1 MLEPVEIDINMNQNV
16 SEESE
21 RATQGV
27 NDMTNSVDVLEK
39 EIARL
44 EKVVKDMS
52 VALAEQE
59 KIIESSNADF
69 GESESRIE
77 SMREALEKTNKELA
91 TYRQVAEQASAAV
104 SQGADVTSVMND
116 VTEALAETEA
126 TLTENAQNLIDN
138 QNEIND
144 ALDDGAESA
153 DTYSAS
159 NQILSEALKR
169 VATALGIENTQ
180 VRNAVTNVH
189 VITAA
194 KKGWS
199 KAVSILTTNL
209 GLSTM
214 ASKALLL
221 TGIGALVVGIGALVF
236 ALKSWY
242 DANDA
247 NKREME
253 NLNRLS
259 ELTAKNL
266 GDLRTKY
273 AQLRS
278 EWQAAASDLK
288 TKEALVLKNIDAYN
302 SFGVVIRDVNDADKL
317 FTENTPEVIE
327 AMNKRAMAAAAIE
340 LAGEKYKESVQK
352 LMDAEA
358 RKDNPTFW
366 DKTKGYMSWFGLQ
379 SAGIHEDRGKLI
391 KEWAEKGA
399 ADEKTEAGKL
409 EAEALDFIKRAMG
422 WSDEATKELEKA
434 GLDSSDKI
442 AENSKKHFENIR
454 DANQKIMDSMSK
466 DMIGSKAWNE
476 AKKKRDEATNML
488 TLWDKTK
495 PAKTNPEEKAADSL
509 EKMSYDIQKK
519 ISDARV
525 KAIHEGAERE
535 RAAAKAEY
543 EQTQADIEQKLNK
556 IAELEKKTGKPA
568 KEQRLGLLE
577 LDVAATKQYEN
588 ELDRINARSKK
599 DIDSI
604 FAEVNAR
611 FASELDRNIAEI
623 NGYYASL
630 IAEAEKAGASIEEVQ
645 RLKDAQQKDIDRAGI
660 NDQLRKADL
669 DEALELEKAANLES
683 IGLTTIAEQTK
694 YEIVKKYLAERI
706 KLLRELGDDSANKEA
721 DILEERLKGM
731 QSKTG
736 SKSITGLVNGALF
749 KQVSKGFEQAGMS
762 AEDAEKKASSLFG
775 SVQKGGATASAVIG
789 EVKGMFGGLSEEFD
803 AALDSLGSIAE
814 GFATGGIAGGV
825 MATIGQGIKMFSH
838 YRQVEKEHQKALKEL
853 ALAKLELQRQYN
865 LLLLKEQLYYKQGS
879 SIFGTDQIRSAA
891 NAINTY
897 RDTMKK
903 LKEEMQGDWTPNKQ
917 LEKALEKQVSKG
929 GFIGAIYKGQL
940 DDYKLHLEAYNKGL
954 AALADV
960 DIVTGSKKKG
970 ALWWRKRVDVYSPLL
985 EVYDD
990 LIDKEGNLN
999 TARLEAVIANEK
1011 MSDEN
1016 RALLQSLLDLD
1027 AAAKEAEEQLKS
1039 YLSQTFGGLGDSL
1052 ADSIVT
1058 AFRTGE
1064 DAALLFKENVTSVL
1078 EDLSKQM
1085 VFSLYL
1091 KETFDKLEKDIQG
1104 AYEDLASDKLTE
1116 KQLSEKI
1123 TNILGGF
1130 FGGLDADVE
1139 KANKFLDEFWKNAE
1153 ANGFDRPE
1161 GERQGATGGFANAS
1175 QDSINELTGGVYAV
1189 RQMVGDIRNDNREQ
1203 LLIDRTILGQLNI
1216 LVERSE
1222 YWFFL
1227 SDLDDIKKSLSSIES
1242 YGLKMKL

>member
-16 SEESE
+16 SEESDK
-21 RATQGV
+21 ATQGV
-27 NDMTNSVDVLEK
+27 NNMTSSVDVLEK

-52 VALAEQE
+52 VALAQQE

-69 GESESRIE
+69 SEATSRIE
-77 SMREALEKTNKELA
+77 TMREALVKAEKELDA
-91 TYRQVAEQASAAV
+91 YRQTAEQANEAV

-116 VTEALAETEA
+116 VVEALAETEA

-144 ALDDGAESA
+144 ALDDGAEST

-159 NQILSEALKR
+159 NQILSEVIKR
-169 VATALGIENTQ
+169 VADALGIENTHI
-180 VRNAVTNVH
+180 VRAVSNVH
-189 VITAA
+189 TITAV
-194 KKGWS
+194 KKGWTVAT
-199 KAVSILTTNL
+199 KLLTL
-209 GLSTM
+209 
-214 ASKALLL
+214 AQKALVA
-221 TGIGALVVGIGALVF
+221 TGIMAVVAGIVMLIKAYQDWRRGQQEAADRIEARNKELAERMEKQNKIIAESAATALSSYKKL
-236 ALKSWY
+236 
-242 DANDA
+242 
-247 NKREME
+247 
-253 NLNRLS
+253 
-259 ELTAKNL
+259 
-266 GDLRTKY
+266 
-273 AQLRS
+273 QS
-278 EWQAAASDLK
+278 EWNSLAGSLKDKEKFVTSNKKEFEKLGIEVQNVADAENVLVNNTDAVVNSFMIKARAAAASELAADSYKKAMEKQLEAEK
-288 TKEALVLKNIDAYN
+288 RAKSPTKQEFAHSPSVYEYRDIDGHKNVPVYMGTEASIEAAKEIQKEADELFKE
-302 SFGVVIRDVNDADKL
+302 ADKL
-317 FTENTPEVIE
+317 TNNQIDFLKQAED
-327 AMNKRAMAAAAIE
+327 E
-340 LAGEKYKESVQK
+340 LKKAGITATKQQ
-352 LMDAEA
+352 
-358 RKDNPTFW
+358 P
-366 DKTKGYMSWFGLQ
+366 KTKSP
-379 SAGIHEDRGKLI
+379 
-391 KEWAEKGA
+391 
-399 ADEKTEAGKL
+399 
-409 EAEALDFIKRAMG
+409 
-422 WSDEATKELEKA
+422 KA
-434 GLDSSDKI
+434 S
-442 AENSKKHFENIR
+442 
-454 DANQKIMDSMSK
+454 
-466 DMIGSKAWNE
+466 
-476 AKKKRDEATNML
+476 
-488 TLWDKTK
+488 
-495 PAKTNPEEKAADSL
+495 PEEKATTSL
-509 EKMSYDIQKK
+509 EKKTYEYQKR
-519 ISDARV
+519 INDARV

-535 RAAAKAEY
+535 REAVKADY
-543 EQTQADIEQKLNK
+543 EATKLFIEKELNE

-588 ELDRINARSKK
+588 ELDRINTRSKK

-669 DEALELEKAANLES
+669 NEALELEKAANLES

-694 YEIVKKYLAERI
+694 YEIVKKHLAERI
-706 KLLRELGDDSANKEA
+706 KLLRELGDESANKEA
-721 DILEERLKGM
+721 DILEERLKGT
-731 QSKTG
+731 QSKAG

-838 YRQVEKEHQKALKEL
+838 YRQVEKEHQQALKEL

-891 NAINTY
+891 NAINVY
-897 RDTMKK
+897 RDTMKQ
-903 LKEEMQGDWTPNKQ
+903 LKEELKGDAPKLDPFQ
-917 LEKALEKQVSKG
+917 MIFKG
-929 GFIGAIYKGQL
+929 GL
-940 DDYKLHLEAYNKGL
+940 DDYKRKLKAYNEGVG
-954 AALADV
+954 ALANV

-1027 AAAKEAEEQLKS
+1027 AAAKEAEEQLKN

-1203 LLIDRTILGQLNI
+1203 LLIDRTILGQLNV

-1227 SDLDDIKKSLSSIES
+1227 SDLDDIKKSLNSIES